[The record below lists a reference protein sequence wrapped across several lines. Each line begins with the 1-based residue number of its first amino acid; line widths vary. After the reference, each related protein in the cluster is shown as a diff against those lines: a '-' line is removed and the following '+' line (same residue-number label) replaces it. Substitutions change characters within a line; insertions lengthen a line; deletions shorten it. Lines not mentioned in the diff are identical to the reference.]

1 MHTKTNLRPISLG
14 LALILATAPI
24 VGCSNKSSSSTQ
36 SVTSEA
42 ASSQEKKQ
50 VDVPNVVGMTSEEA
64 HAALWALNLEDE
76 IMSSSGGKAEASA
89 NWKVVQ
95 QNPEAGKAAQ
105 EGDVVKLIVEGQ
117 KVSVPD
123 LVGMRC
129 DRAEEALEKL
139 GIESEIKSDSGKT
152 VVVKSN
158 WTVIAQDPAANSEV
172 AAGDVVTLTV
182 SKDAGGADSTKSEDK
197 QDESKPSEDS
207 KQEEAKP
214 EDTHP
219 MAKNSKYAITI
230 DGTRLVDG
238 FDGSLSVAV
247 DFTFTNVS
255 DKDATSM
262 MAAANVIVYQ
272 NGVECE
278 RDYFADADSDS
289 YMTKVKAGSSVP
301 VTMVFT
307 LQDSSTEVEV
317 EVKEFS
323 FWSDDLLAYGKY
335 AIA

>member
-24 VGCSNKSSSSTQ
+24 VGCSNKNSSSTQ

-76 IMSSSGGKAEASA
+76 IMSSNGSKAEASA

-95 QNPEAGKAAQ
+95 QNPEAGKAAR

-139 GIESEIKSDSGKT
+139 GLEADFKSDSGKT

-158 WTVIAQDPAANSEV
+158 WWVISQDPAAGAE
-172 AAGDVVTLTV
+172 AEAGKEVTLTV
-182 SKDAGGADSTKSEDK
+182 SKEAGSTEQQTSENTSASADAAGEPKAADDSISPEFQAAMDSYEAFFNEYADFMKRYEDNPTDAELLAEMGDMFK
-197 QDESKPSEDS
+197 REGEMLKE
-207 KQEEAKP
+207 
-214 EDTHP
+214 
-219 MAKNSKYAITI
+219 
-230 DGTRLVDG
+230 
-238 FDGSLSVAV
+238 FDAW
-247 DFTFTNVS
+247 
-255 DKDATSM
+255 
-262 MAAANVIVYQ
+262 
-272 NGVECE
+272 E
-278 RDYFADADSDS
+278 RD
-289 YMTKVKAGSSVP
+289 
-301 VTMVFT
+301 
-307 LQDSSTEVEV
+307 
-317 EVKEFS
+317 
-323 FWSDDLLAYGKY
+323 DLNTAELAYYLEVQGRIY
-335 AIA
+335 AKLAEAL